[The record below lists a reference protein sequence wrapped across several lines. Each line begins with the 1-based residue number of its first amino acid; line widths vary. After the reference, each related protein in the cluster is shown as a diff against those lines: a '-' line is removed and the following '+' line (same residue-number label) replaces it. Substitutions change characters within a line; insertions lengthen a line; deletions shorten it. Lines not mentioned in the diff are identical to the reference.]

1 MSVRRHHVGVAAALA
16 VAAVALVVVSIAMAT
31 SGSGR
36 ERSRPTAVPDWFWP
50 VWDYYDR
57 NPRVTPAFD
66 FAGLYASKQGT
77 GPHARR

>member
-1 MSVRRHHVGVAAALA
+1 MSVRRHHVGAAVALA
-16 VAAVALVVVSIAMAT
+16 VAAVALIVVGIAIAA

-36 ERSRPTAVPDWFWP
+36 EDARPAAVPDWFWP

-66 FAGLYASKQGT
+66 FAGLYAGKLRT